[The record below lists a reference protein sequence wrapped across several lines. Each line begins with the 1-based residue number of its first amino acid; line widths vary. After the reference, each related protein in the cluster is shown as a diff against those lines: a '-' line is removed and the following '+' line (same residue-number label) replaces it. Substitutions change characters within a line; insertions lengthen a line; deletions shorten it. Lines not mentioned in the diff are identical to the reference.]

1 MAIKTLIKRFFSGNT
16 PILMVFILLLTSLYL
31 MSSATHNSLLFG
43 RLYSLLL
50 GINFL
55 ATLLLLLLIVKS
67 LWLLIQQ
74 YRQGKTGSRLT
85 TKLVVMF
92 VILSVTPV
100 SVVYYFSLDFLQRG
114 IDSWFD
120 VRVENALKDALE
132 LSQTSLGV
140 RMRELL
146 RQTEQ
151 MSPRLNA
158 ISNELATLT
167 LNELR
172 TESGANELTL
182 FTNDGRIIASSSSET
197 TRLLPQ
203 QLEDNTL
210 QQLRQGYHD
219 VGLVPIPEIGLH
231 IRIAINLENPDPAL
245 DGRILNLLY
254 PITGRINE
262 LADSVQT
269 AFSQYQEI
277 SYLRIPLKYSFIL
290 TLSLI
295 LLLSI
300 LTSIWAAFFAARRM
314 VAPISDLV
322 EGTRAVAAGNYEKRL
337 PLPGKDELGFLVRS
351 FNEMTQKIALAQE
364 NARVS
369 QQQAEAQHSYL
380 EAVLGNLSS
389 GVITLDIHNLLQ
401 TTNHAANQ
409 ILDASLT
416 PFIGHFLDDATEKH
430 LHLQHFIDA
439 IYPHIEAKEEQW
451 QEEVTLFARGGR
463 KILICRGTMLH
474 SSLSSV
480 VGDDELNE
488 GTIIVFDDVT
498 EQVKAQRNAAWGEV
512 ARRLAHEIKN
522 PLTPIQLSAERIR
535 HKYLHKMDPQ
545 DADILDRSTH
555 TIVQQ
560 VETLKEMVKA
570 FSDYA
575 RMPSLNLDTIDLHMI
590 INEVLDLYLDSNN
603 NTEFSVTLDPSNP
616 MIEADIGRLRQLLHN
631 LIINALEAN
640 QESLHQVKQHKDQ
653 KNQQQ
658 TIYISTRCAEEHACR
673 YVELKITDTGP
684 GIAEGMFDQLFEP
697 YVTTKPKGS
706 GLGLAIVKKIVEEH
720 GGMIFAE
727 NAENCGASIII
738 RLPVKKSTSIISK
751 SEKLN
756 NDNDDAA
763 A

>member
-1 MAIKTLIKRFFSGNT
+1 MAIKILIKRFFSGNT
-16 PILMVFILLLTSLYL
+16 PIAVVVVLLLTSLYL
-31 MSSATHNSLLFG
+31 MSVATHNSLLFG
-43 RLYSLLL
+43 RLYSLLI
-50 GINFL
+50 GINLL
-55 ATLLLLLLIVKS
+55 ATILLIVLIGKS
-67 LWLLIQQ
+67 VWHLIQQ

-85 TKLVVMF
+85 TRLVIMF
-92 VILSVTPV
+92 MILSATPV

-120 VRVENALKDALE
+120 VRVESALTDALE
-132 LSQTSLGV
+132 LSKTSLGV
-140 RMRELL
+140 RTRELL
-146 RQTEQ
+146 RQTKQ
-151 MSPRLNA
+151 MSPRLDA

-172 TESGANELTL
+172 IESGANELTL
-182 FTNDGRIIASSSSET
+182 FTNDGRIIASSISET

-203 QLEDNTL
+203 HLEDTSL
-210 QQLRQGYHD
+210 QSLRQGQD
-219 VGLVPIPEIGLH
+219 SIGLVPIPEIGLH
-231 IRIAINLENPDPAL
+231 IRIAINVANPDPVL
-245 DGRILNLLY
+245 DGRILQLLY
-254 PITGRINE
+254 PITPRINE
-262 LADSVQT
+262 LAENVQE
-269 AFSQYQEI
+269 AFSAVR
-277 SYLRIPLKYSFIL
+277 SLTVLRLPLKYSFIL

-351 FNEMTQKIALAQE
+351 FNEMTQKISLAQD

-380 EAVLGNLSS
+380 ETVLGNLSS
-389 GVITLDIHNLLQ
+389 GVITLDEHNFLQ
-401 TTNHAANQ
+401 TSNHAAHQ
-409 ILDASLT
+409 ILNATLT
-416 PFIGHFLDDATEKH
+416 PFIGHFLDDAIENNH
-430 LHLQHFIDA
+430 HLQHFIDA
-439 IYPHIEAKEEQW
+439 IYPHIDAKEEQW
-451 QEEVTLFARGGR
+451 QEEVTLYTGGGR
-463 KILICRGTMLH
+463 KILICRGT
-474 SSLSSV
+474 SLSSSTENTSIES
-480 VGDDELNE
+480 GN
-488 GTIIVFDDVT
+488 IIVFDDVT
-498 EQVKAQRNAAWGEV
+498 ELVKAQRNAAWGEV

-535 HKYLHKMDPQ
+535 HKYLDKMDEN

-575 RMPSLNLDTIDLHMI
+575 RMPTLNLDTIDLNKI
-590 INEVLDLYLDSNN
+590 ITEVLDLYLSPNN
-603 NTEFSVTLDPSNP
+603 ETLYSVTLDTSNP
-616 MIEADIGRLRQLLHN
+616 TIEADIGRLRQLLHN
-631 LIINALEAN
+631 LIKNALEAN
-640 QESLHQVKQHKDQ
+640 QENHTESQRETKEEK
-653 KNQQQ
+653 
-658 TIYISTRCAEEHACR
+658 IYISTRCAEEHACR

-684 GIAEGMFDQLFEP
+684 GIADEMFDQLFEP
-697 YVTTKPKGS
+697 YVTTKPRGS

-727 NAENCGASIII
+727 NADNGGASIII
-738 RLPVKKSTSIISK
+738 RLPVKSVSGQYVDLSK
-751 SEKLN
+751 EKHK
-756 NDNDDAA
+756 NDDAA

>member
-16 PILMVFILLLTSLYL
+16 PIAVVVVLLLISLYL
-31 MSSATHNSLLFG
+31 MSVATHNSLLFG
-43 RLYSLLL
+43 RLYSVLL
-50 GINFL
+50 GINL
-55 ATLLLLLLIVKS
+55 IATILLVGLIGKS
-67 LWLLIQQ
+67 VWHLIQQ

-85 TKLVVMF
+85 TRLVVMF

-120 VRVENALKDALE
+120 VRVENALTDALE
-132 LSQTSLGV
+132 LSKTSLGV

-146 RQTEQ
+146 RQTQQ

-172 TESGANELTL
+172 AESGANELTL
-182 FTNDGRIIASSSSET
+182 FTNNGRIIASSISET

-203 QLEDNTL
+203 HLEDSTL
-210 QQLRQGYHD
+210 QRLRQGHD
-219 VGLVPIPEIGLH
+219 DFGLVPIPEIGLH
-231 IRIAINLENPDPAL
+231 IRITINLANPDPSL
-245 DGRILNLLY
+245 DGRILQLLY
-254 PITGRINE
+254 PITDRINQ
-262 LADSVQT
+262 LAENVQE
-269 AFSQYQEI
+269 AFSAVRSLTI
-277 SYLRIPLKYSFIL
+277 LRLPLKYSFIL

-351 FNEMTQKIALAQE
+351 FNEMTQKISLAQD

-380 EAVLGNLSS
+380 ETVLANLSS
-389 GVITLDIHNLLQ
+389 GVITLDSHNFLQ

-409 ILDASLT
+409 ILSASLN
-416 PFIGHFLDDATEKH
+416 PFIGHFLDDAIEENQ
-430 LHLQHFIDA
+430 HLQHFIDA
-439 IYPHIEAKEEQW
+439 IYPHIESKEAQW
-451 QEEVTLFARGGR
+451 QEEVTLFTGGGR
-463 KILICRGTMLH
+463 KILICRGTTL
-474 SSLSSV
+474 SLSA
-480 VGDDELNE
+480 DNE
-488 GTIIVFDDVT
+488 NLEGGSIIVFDDVT
-498 EQVKAQRNAAWGEV
+498 ELVKAQRNTAWGEV

-535 HKYLHKMDPQ
+535 HKYLEKMDTQ

-575 RMPSLNLDTIDLHMI
+575 RMPSLNLDTIDLHKI
-590 INEVLDLYLDSNN
+590 INEVLDLYLVSNN
-603 NTEFSVTLDPSNP
+603 DTQFSVTLDPSNP

-631 LIINALEAN
+631 LIKNALEAN
-640 QESLHQVKQHKDQ
+640 LENDETNHK
-653 KNQQQ
+653 
-658 TIYISTRCAEEHACR
+658 IYILTRCAEEHACR

-684 GIAEGMFDQLFEP
+684 GIADEMFDQLFEP

-727 NAENCGASIII
+727 NAENGGASIII
-738 RLPVKKSTSIISK
+738 RLPVKKSASIFLEPENI
-751 SEKLN
+751 N
-756 NDNDDAA
+756 NTKDDAA

>member
-16 PILMVFILLLTSLYL
+16 PIAVVVVLLLTSLYL
-31 MSSATHNSLLFG
+31 MSIATHNSLLFG
-43 RLYSLLL
+43 RLYSVLL
-50 GINFL
+50 GVNLL
-55 ATLLLLLLIVKS
+55 ATILLVVLIGKS
-67 LWLLIQQ
+67 VWHLIQQ
-74 YRQGKTGSRLT
+74 YRKGKTGSRLT
-85 TKLVVMF
+85 TRLVIMF
-92 VILSVTPV
+92 VILSTTPV

-120 VRVENALKDALE
+120 VRVENALNDALE
-132 LSQTSLGV
+132 LSKTSLGV

-146 RQTEQ
+146 RQTQQ

-172 TESGANELTL
+172 NESGANELTL
-182 FTNDGRIIASSSSET
+182 FTNSGRIIASSISET

-203 QLEDNTL
+203 QLEDDTL
-210 QQLRQGYHD
+210 QRLRLGQD
-219 VGLVPIPEIGLH
+219 DFGLVPIPEIGLH
-231 IRIAINLENPDPAL
+231 IRIAINMANPDPAL
-245 DGRILNLLY
+245 DGRILQLLY
-254 PITGRINE
+254 PVTPRINE
-262 LADSVQT
+262 LAENVQK
-269 AFSQYQEI
+269 AFSAVRSLTI
-277 SYLRIPLKYSFIL
+277 LRLPLKYSFIL

-351 FNEMTQKIALAQE
+351 FNEMTQKISLAQDS
-364 NARVS
+364 ARVS

-380 EAVLGNLSS
+380 ETVLGNLSS
-389 GVITLDIHNLLQ
+389 GVITLDVNNFLQ

-409 ILDASLT
+409 ILSASLT
-416 PFIGHFLDDATEKH
+416 PYIGHFLDDAIDDNPQ
-430 LHLQHFIDA
+430 LQQLIDA
-439 IYPHIEAKEEQW
+439 IYPHIEAKENKW
-451 QEEVTLFARGGR
+451 QEEVTLFIGGTR
-463 KILICRGTMLH
+463 KILICRGTLI
-474 SSLSSV
+474 SLSTHTKNL
-480 VGDDELNE
+480 DD
-488 GTIIVFDDVT
+488 GSIIVFDDVT
-498 EQVKAQRNAAWGEV
+498 ELVKAQRNAAWGEV

-535 HKYLHKMDPQ
+535 HKYLEKMDKK

-575 RMPSLNLDTIDLHMI
+575 RMPTLNLDTIDLNKI
-590 INEVLDLYLDSNN
+590 ITEVLDLYLSPNN
-603 NTEFSVTLDPSNP
+603 DTLYSVTLDTSNP
-616 MIEADIGRLRQLLHN
+616 EIEADIGRFRQLLHN
-631 LIINALEAN
+631 LIKNALEAN
-640 QESLHQVKQHKDQ
+640 QETHSESLRETREEK
-653 KNQQQ
+653 
-658 TIYISTRCAEEHACR
+658 IYISTRCAEEHACR
-673 YVELKITDTGP
+673 YVELTITDTGP
-684 GIAEGMFDQLFEP
+684 GIADDMFDQLFEP
-697 YVTTKPKGS
+697 YITTKPKGS

-727 NAENCGASIII
+727 NAKKGGASIII
-738 RLPVKKSTSIISK
+738 RLPVKKISSLHFETDK
-751 SEKLN
+751 IKQN
-756 NDNDDAA
+756 NNAA